1 MLKALMLLEVNE
13 KMTFKKQDEDQ
24 KEAQSQ
30 DHDPF
35 LMSFAFSRPA
45 VRQDFLCSLLMIFG
59 WQVC

>member
-1 MLKALMLLEVNE
+1 MLLEVKE

-30 DHDPF
+30 DHNPF
-35 LMSFAFSRPA
+35 LMIFAFSRPA
-45 VRQDFLCSLLMIFG
+45 VRQDFLCSLLIIFG